1 MIPSIDGLV
10 AQSQNNYAAE
20 DGRVEGIKRTIQE
33 GKIKQASEDFEA
45 YFISYMLK
53 VMRETVPKGI
63 LTDNRMGEAFQSFY
77 DEAIGKESAKSG
89 GIGLAQYIETKLQED
104 KLIINRD
111 EKRGSSRVHEINQN
125 Y

>member
-53 VMRETVPKGI
+53 TMRETVPKGI

-111 EKRGSSRVHEINQN
+111 DKMG
-125 Y
+125 